1 MLNSSRGWLLVLLVA
16 LSACAS
22 GAQGAQEARTG
33 STMIGAEEIRRSPAT
48 NVLDLVRSE
57 RPQWLRTRGATT
69 ARTRNTEVDRGDMV
83 MEVTVM
89 DLPEIR
95 VYVDGTRAGETPDLR
110 GISTRGLVSIEFL
123 SAPQATGRFGTDHPH
138 GAIVITTTTG

>member
-1 MLNSSRGWLLVLLVA
+1 MLNVSRGWLLVLLVV

-22 GAQGAQEARTG
+22 GAQGAQEGRSG
-33 STMIGAEEIRRSPAT
+33 SSMIGAEEIRRSPAT

-69 ARTRNTEVDRGDMV
+69 VRTRDTQDATGET
-83 MEVTVM
+83 VTVM

-95 VYVDGTRAGETPDLR
+95 VYVDGTRAGDTPELR
-110 GISTRGLVSIEFL
+110 GISTRGLVSVEFL
-123 SAPQATGRFGTDHPH
+123 SGPQATGRFGTDHPH
-138 GAIVITTTTG
+138 GAILITTTTG